1 MPGFDGK
8 GPRGTGPFSGG
19 GRGYCSVVLP
29 QPEEGQAPYGY
40 AGLQGI
46 AGAVLRTTGDC
57 RMARPH
63 RLPRSG
69 RLWSLPWLGTTGT
82 LVAHVCF

>member
-19 GRGYCSVVLP
+19 GRGYCAVVLP

-40 AGLQGI
+40 AGLQGTSVQYDSEPPASPGWRGPI
-46 AGAVLRTTGDC
+46 GC
-57 RMARPH
+57 P
-63 RLPRSG
+63 G
-69 RLWSLPWLGTTGT
+69 RGGFGRCHGRGRRGCW
-82 LVAHVCF
+82 

>member
-19 GRGYCSVVLP
+19 GRGYCAVVLP

-40 AGLQGI
+40 AGLQGKPVQYNEPPATVGWRGPI
-46 AGAVLRTTGDC
+46 GC
-57 RMARPH
+57 P
-63 RLPRSG
+63 G
-69 RLWSLPWLGTTGT
+69 RGGFGRCHGRGRQGCW
-82 LVAHVCF
+82 